1 MKVFN
6 LRIQNHCS
14 KEKVTAIGQVKTAF
28 SFHTLEKQKRAN
40 EVILSSVPLGVQQN
54 IFPIRKP
61 SILLKQTFFYENSYQ
76 IKYHC
81 PFSPHTQKKK

>member
-40 EVILSSVPLGVQQN
+40 EVILSSVPLEVQ
-54 IFPIRKP
+54 
-61 SILLKQTFFYENSYQ
+61 
-76 IKYHC
+76 
-81 PFSPHTQKKK
+81 